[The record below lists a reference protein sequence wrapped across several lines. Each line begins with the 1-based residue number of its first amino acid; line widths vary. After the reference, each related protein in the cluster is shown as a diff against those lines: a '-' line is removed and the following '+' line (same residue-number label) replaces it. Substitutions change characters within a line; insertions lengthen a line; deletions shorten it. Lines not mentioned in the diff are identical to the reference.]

1 MINVT
6 LTDEQV
12 FSLIEQLPVEKKKE
26 LLEHLQFDQWL
37 DSPEALKL
45 RDESEKSVEEGRT
58 MSLEQARS
66 KLLKNGKKIFQ

>member
-66 KLLKNGKKIFQ
+66 KLLKNGKKI